1 MHKPRLPLH
10 ETVPARHD
18 LQVVKAQ
25 IHTQR
30 AGEDPNVLRDGRS
43 TGGRAKKISGMSSAD
58 SLELVM
64 ILDEKGEHIL
74 SDKPKS
80 RLIQR
85 ALGRIQTI
93 IIYLLYTIP
102 KIILREMKF

>member
-43 TGGRAKKISGMSSAD
+43 TGGRAEKVIVYYIIESHLTASAEPFVFHFLFLVFRPVSD
-58 SLELVM
+58 SE
-64 ILDEKGEHIL
+64 
-74 SDKPKS
+74 
-80 RLIQR
+80 
-85 ALGRIQTI
+85 
-93 IIYLLYTIP
+93 
-102 KIILREMKF
+102 